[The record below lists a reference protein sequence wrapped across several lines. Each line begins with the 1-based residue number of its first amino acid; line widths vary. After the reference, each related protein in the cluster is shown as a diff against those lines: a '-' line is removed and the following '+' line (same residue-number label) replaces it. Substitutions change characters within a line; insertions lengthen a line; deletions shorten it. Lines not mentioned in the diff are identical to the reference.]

1 MYFFPLRKCPSLKC
15 KMGSRKTFQMV
26 TSNLQREKSK
36 VLYNPGKTGK
46 MENLRGKR
54 NVLSGPALIEGLEA
68 RIFRRQSR
76 KLMDWKLF
84 KGKKKKQLMS

>member
-1 MYFFPLRKCPSLKC
+1 MFRA
-15 KMGSRKTFQMV
+15 V
-26 TSNLQREKSK
+26 TLNLQRKKSK

-54 NVLSGPALIEGLEA
+54 KVLSGPALIEGLEA
-68 RIFRRQSR
+68 RILRRQNR

-84 KGKKKKQLMS
+84 KGKEKKVDELMHHVQFSGD